1 MESTAPAE
9 NQIPATTGSTGA
21 DPNGKKQ
28 KGVVY
33 KAKGEYDYSAETLT
47 VPTPGP
53 G

>member
-9 NQIPATTGSTGA
+9 NQIPTSSGA
-21 DPNGKKQ
+21 ADGQKKQ